1 MKQRC
6 NRDKPNGKES
16 NEEIEKQRSLV
27 VTKGVVIKE
36 CISLLMVI

>member
-27 VTKGVVIKE
+27 ATKVW
-36 CISLLMVI
+36 LLKNALVY